1 MAQESGFPAMVNDR
15 LLRAARGEEVDQVPV
30 WVMRQAGRYLPEFR
44 EVRAKH
50 DFFTMCQT
58 PSLSC
63 QVTLQPLNRFP
74 LDAAI
79 IFSDILVIPQALG
92 MEVEMRPGEMSS
104 SPTPRALSLNLSY
117 TYHTRVLKPPNMG
130 PVFPS
135 PLRGPDDLSRLAPPG
150 DACTKLQYVFDA
162 LTLTRKELKG
172 KATLIGFSG
181 APWTIMAYMIEGKG
195 SKTMSNAKGWLYR
208 HAEASHRL
216 LKIITEATIHYL
228 VGQVKAGAQVLQVFE
243 SHAEHLGP
251 QLFRDFA
258 LPYLKQICDQV
269 KERVKQLGLPD
280 IPMIVF
286 PKGGHYTLKDLA
298 SLKYEVIGIDWTV
311 DPILARELVGPNKV
325 LQGNLDP
332 CALYGDK
339 KSIDTAVKEMVQKFG
354 RHRYIANLG
363 HGMYPDMDPDHLAAF
378 VQAVQKYSK
387 D

>member
-92 MEVEMRPGEMSS
+92 MEVEMRPGE
-104 SPTPRALSLNLSY
+104 
-117 TYHTRVLKPPNMG
+117 G